1 MPLDQGELFLHVLC
15 VCVRFRAVYAFS
27 IACALKCLYKKRIQC
42 AKHKYTMSPSYSEK
56 AIATRIATEQKR
68 LGNNGV
74 VTPFSSAPLVGDGPV
89 RVGERSTR
97 SGRVVKNSRSPYKN
111 KTRVKHL
118 ASAPPQVSM
127 TVPGTEVPASVQ
139 TLVGAPPLLS
149 MTVPG
154 TEVPASVQPLV
165 GAPPL
170 SQVVMPVQ
178 VTEVPATYFPSCIS
192 VECVAQSCAVRYWER
207 GHDDVYLPLF

>member
-1 MPLDQGELFLHVLC
+1 M
-15 VCVRFRAVYAFS
+15 
-27 IACALKCLYKKRIQC
+27 QC